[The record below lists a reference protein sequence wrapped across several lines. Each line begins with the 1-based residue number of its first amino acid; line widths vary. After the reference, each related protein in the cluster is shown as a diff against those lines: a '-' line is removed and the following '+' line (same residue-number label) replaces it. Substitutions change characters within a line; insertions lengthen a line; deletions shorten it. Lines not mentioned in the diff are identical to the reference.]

1 MPAYPVWLFD
11 FDGTLVDTHGVILDC
26 YRHAALQ
33 VLGEE
38 LPADVVAA
46 NLSRTLREASAEVA
60 GDRAEEFFD
69 VYVAHSMALHA
80 DEVWPFEGVTEML
93 MRLRDDGCRL
103 GIVTS
108 KLRSV
113 VELVLDQVSYGPAFE
128 VIVTVDDTEL
138 HKPEPEPILYALERL
153 KVGPDAAIYVGDSPF
168 DILAARAAGV
178 ASGAALWGLH
188 AKDDLLELWPTHAF
202 ESPLEVV
209 AA

>member
-26 YRHAALQ
+26 YRHAALE

-38 LPADVVAA
+38 LPADVIEA
-46 NLSRTLREASAEVA
+46 NLSRTLREAAADVA
-60 GDRAEEFFD
+60 GDRAEDFFR
-69 VYVAHSMALHA
+69 VYVEHSLALHA
-80 DEVWPFEGVTEML
+80 DGVWPFEGVTEML

-108 KLRSV
+108 KLRAV
-113 VELVLDQVSYGPAFE
+113 VDLVLDQVSYGPAFE

-138 HKPEPEPILYALERL
+138 HKPDPEPILCAVERL
-153 KVGPDAAIYVGDSPF
+153 KVGPDAVIYVGDSPF

-209 AA
+209 AT

>member
-26 YRHAALQ
+26 YRHAALE

-38 LPADVVAA
+38 LPAEVVEA
-46 NLSRTLREASAEVA
+46 NLSRTLREASADVA
-60 GDRAEEFFD
+60 GDRADEFFD
-69 VYVAHSMALHA
+69 VYVQHSLALHA
-80 DEVWPFEGVTEML
+80 DEVGPFEGVGEML
-93 MRLRDDGCRL
+93 MRLRDEGCRL

-108 KLRSV
+108 KLRTV
-113 VELVLDQVSYGPAFE
+113 VDLVLDQISYGPAFE

-138 HKPEPEPILYALERL
+138 HKPEPDPILFALERL
-153 KVGPDAAIYVGDSPF
+153 NVGPDAAIYVGDSPF

-188 AKDDLLELWPTHAF
+188 AKDDLLELWPTHTF
-202 ESPLEVV
+202 ESPRDVD
-209 AA
+209 AR

>member
-1 MPAYPVWLFD
+1 MSSRPTSR
-11 FDGTLVDTHGVILDC
+11 GRC
-26 YRHAALQ
+26 EEAA
-33 VLGEE
+33 
-38 LPADVVAA
+38 AD
-46 NLSRTLREASAEVA
+46 VA
-60 GDRAEEFFD
+60 GDRAEEFFQ
-69 VYVAHSMALHA
+69 VYVEHSLALHA
-80 DEVWPFEGVTEML
+80 DELRPFEGVTEML

-113 VELVLDQVSYGPAFE
+113 VDLVLDQVSYGPAFE
-128 VIVTVDDTEL
+128 VIVTMDDTEL
-138 HKPEPEPILYALERL
+138 AQARP
-153 KVGPDAAIYVGDSPF
+153 GPDPVRAGAAEASAADAVIYVGDSPF

-209 AA
+209 AT

>member
-26 YRHAALQ
+26 YRHAALE

-38 LPADVVAA
+38 LPADVVEA
-46 NLSRTLREASAEVA
+46 NLSRTLREAAADVA
-60 GDRAEEFFD
+60 GERAEDFFR
-69 VYVAHSMALHA
+69 VYVEHSLALHA
-80 DEVWPFEGVTEML
+80 DEVGPFEGVTEML
-93 MRLRDDGCRL
+93 MRLRDDGRRP

-113 VELVLDQVSYGPAFE
+113 VDLVLDRISYGPAFE
-128 VIVTVDDTEL
+128 VIVTVDATEL
-138 HKPEPEPILYALERL
+138 HKPDPDPILFALERL
-153 KVGPDAAIYVGDSPF
+153 NVGPDAAIYVGDSPY

-188 AKDDLLELWPTHAF
+188 AKDDLLELWPNHTF
-202 ESPLEVV
+202 ETPLEVV
-209 AA
+209 AT